1 MSTYRCDNC
10 NYETCDKSNF
20 TKHTNSKKHIKIETL
35 LAQQILLQNKGTS
48 KGTKNGSKIV
58 LSDEQSNVHKC
69 MYCGNNYATTGSLA
83 RHKKICS
90 VKEQTIIE
98 NEVVTLK
105 NEINKLNVIIGK
117 DANMI
122 NTLKDEN
129 KHLKSIV
136 NDAGSMVKS
145 SMSAM
150 AYVIKNYK
158 DAPALLP
165 LKDYK
170 ALKYERN
177 NTTFVE
183 DLISQYNHDL
193 LSDYLGNFIIKTY
206 KKDDPAKQ
214 SIWNSDTSRFTFVV
228 REPTGKNKADW
239 TVDKK
244 GIKIN
249 KFIIDPLLNY
259 VDKQV
264 REYVKNYDINYA
276 FDSAMEARQKMNK
289 LTHATAILGT
299 IEDKVLREKVVKY
312 ISPYFYL
319 SKDDE

>member
-1 MSTYRCDNC
+1 MSTYTCTLC
-10 NYETCDKSNF
+10 NYSTRDKSNF
-20 TKHTNSKKHIKIETL
+20 SKHADSKKHQKKV
-35 LAQQILLQNKGTS
+35 AQQLIDAENAKLAAVPN
-48 KGTKNGSKIV
+48 
-58 LSDEQSNVHKC
+58 QSSNIFKC
-69 MYCGNNYATTGSLA
+69 TYCNSVYASSANLA
-83 RHKKICS
+83 RHSKACYKKHQLS
-90 VKEQTIIE
+90 LDFE
-98 NEVVTLK
+98 NEVVSLK
-105 NEINKLNVIIGK
+105 NEINKLNVIIDK

-170 ALKYERN
+170 ALKYERT

-183 DLISQYNHDL
+183 DLISEYNHDL
-193 LSDYLGNFIIKTY
+193 LSDYLGNFIIRTY

-239 TVDKK
+239 TIDKK

-249 KFIIDPLLNY
+249 KYIIDPLLNY

-276 FDSAMEARQKMNK
+276 FDSAVEARQKMTR

-299 IEDKVLREKVVKY
+299 IEDKILREKIVKY